1 MKETVLD
8 LLMYLFEN
16 YMEDESGLPPEPQ
29 RADLQVKLLEA
40 GFELDEIKRAFVWLE
55 GAIDQATPPPSG
67 QRSSSVRIYTEEE
80 QRRMDIE
87 CRGFLLQLEE
97 IGILSAHT
105 RETVIDRVMAL
116 DEDEM
121 DLDRLKWVI
130 LLVLFAKPGEEAAF
144 AWMEDL
150 VFDNFTGL
158 TH

>member
-16 YMEDESGLPPEPQ
+16 YMEDETSLPPEPQ
-29 RADLQVKLLEA
+29 RADLQVKLMDA
-40 GFELDEIKRAFVWLE
+40 GFELDEIKRAFLWLD
-55 GAIDQATPPPSG
+55 GVLDNSTPPQSG
-67 QRSSSVRIYTEEE
+67 QRPFSFRIYTDEE
-80 QRRMDIE
+80 QTRLDNE

-97 IGILSAHT
+97 IGILTAQT

-116 DEDEM
+116 DEDDM

-150 VFDNFTGL
+150 VFDNLTGL
-158 TH
+158 VH